1 MRMVIV
7 LLLLVFWCVL
17 AVRAFQR
24 GDMTMAVLFA
34 VIGVALTVWRLRRA

>member
-17 AVRAFQR
+17 AFRAFQR

-34 VIGVALTVWRLRRA
+34 AIGVVLTVWRLRRA